1 MYSYARSSRLFA
13 FARTAC
19 VAVVALAGLVLSASS
34 CGESPRSSSDRGV
47 LILAAASTIDALGDA
62 LADFTSGTGIEVR
75 ASYGPTSTLA
85 RQVIAGAPASLLL
98 SASTYWADHVADRL
112 PVAARRSIAGNRLV
126 VVAPTSSTPARIL
139 DLAALAADSHF
150 GRIAIADPE
159 AVPAGIY
166 AREALQNLG
175 FWISIEPRLLPT
187 LDVRAA
193 MALAANEE
201 ADAAIVY
208 ASDAAASDAVEI
220 IATIDA
226 SAHSSIEYPLLLL
239 NEESREAAALFE
251 FLVSDEG
258 RRHFLNRGF
267 SAPGAGSS

>member
-1 MYSYARSSRLFA
+1 MLTYARSSHFLA
-13 FARTAC
+13 FARAAC
-19 VAVVALAGLVLSASS
+19 VAMVALAGLALSASS
-34 CGESPRSSSDRGV
+34 CGDSPRSSSDRDV
-47 LILAAASTIDALGDA
+47 LILAAASTIDALGSA
-62 LADFTSGTGIEVR
+62 IADFTASTGIEVR

-85 RQVIAGAPASLLL
+85 RQVTAGAPASLLL
-98 SASTYWADHVADRL
+98 SASTYWAEYVAERQ

-126 VVAPTSSTPARIL
+126 VVASTSSAPAKTL
-139 DLAALAADSHF
+139 DLAALAVDSRF

-166 AREALQNLG
+166 AQEALENLG

-193 MALAANEE
+193 LALAASEE

-220 IATIDA
+220 IATIDT

-239 NEESREAAALFE
+239 NEDSREAAALFE

-267 SAPGAGSS
+267 SALSAGGS